1 MKLGTMS
8 KTNLIADQA
17 YQAILTDILTLKLD
31 PGSQIAQSQ
40 LMENY
45 DFGITPVR
53 EALKR
58 LEAEGFV
65 RTIPRFGYIV
75 TPVTV
80 KDVEDMYEMRIILER
95 AGVRLAIQRATD
107 FQIKQLQKFT
117 EMTYV
122 YKDTESYQRFLVKN
136 NAFHYSIAVAGGNRK
151 LAETLLNLLNQMI
164 RIFNLGL
171 DLQDSAEEMRTEHVA
186 LIKAIQ
192 SRDSTLAERI
202 VIDQINRSRQRVIQ
216 MISDKLEN
224 RSISAFDL
232 IPE

>member
-1 MKLGTMS
+1 MPK
-8 KTNLIADQA
+8 KNLIADQA

-45 DFGITPVR
+45 DFGVTPVQ

-75 TPVTV
+75 TPVTI
-80 KDVEDMYEMRIILER
+80 KDVEDIYEMRTILER
-95 AGVRLAIQRATD
+95 AGIRLAIQRATD
-107 FQIKQLQKFT
+107 FQIKQLEKFAD
-117 EMTYV
+117 MTYV
-122 YKDTESYQRFLVKN
+122 YKDTESYQRFLEQN
-136 NAFHYSIAVAGGNRK
+136 NAFHYSITVAGGNRK

-171 DLQDSAEEMRTEHVA
+171 DLRDSAEEMRTEHVA

-192 SRDSTLAERI
+192 SRDSSLAERI
-202 VIDQINRSRQRVIQ
+202 VVDQINRSRQRVVQ
-216 MISDKLEN
+216 MISEKLEE
-224 RSISAFDL
+224 RSISAIDL

>member
-1 MKLGTMS
+1 MS

-45 DFGITPVR
+45 DFGVTPVR

-80 KDVEDMYEMRIILER
+80 KDVEDMYEMRTILER

-107 FQIKQLQKFT
+107 FQIKQLEKFA

-136 NAFHYSIAVAGGNRK
+136 NAFHYSITVAGGNRK

-171 DLQDSAEEMRTEHVA
+171 DLKDSAEEMRTEHVA

-192 SRDSTLAERI
+192 SRDSSLAERI
-202 VIDQINRSRQRVIQ
+202 VIDQINRSRQRVVQ
-216 MISDKLEN
+216 MISEKLEA
-224 RSISAFDL
+224 RSIFAIDL